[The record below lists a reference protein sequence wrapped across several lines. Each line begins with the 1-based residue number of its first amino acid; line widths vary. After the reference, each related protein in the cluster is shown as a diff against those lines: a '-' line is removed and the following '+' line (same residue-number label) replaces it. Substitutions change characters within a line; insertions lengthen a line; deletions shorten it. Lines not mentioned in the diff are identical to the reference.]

1 MACSSGK
8 RLAAPSARGIKIS
21 ASPAIDGVH
30 SRDKNDTACGPAW
43 PPPPHLTHTC
53 ALLPQL
59 PALAGGFA
67 AAYGMWTIL
76 TRNSDKKVPH
86 TTHNKEWAE
95 ATQTIYDAAPRQGS
109 EQPVVS
115 LV

>member
-1 MACSSGK
+1 
-8 RLAAPSARGIKIS
+8 
-21 ASPAIDGVH
+21 
-30 SRDKNDTACGPAW
+30 
-43 PPPPHLTHTC
+43 
-53 ALLPQL
+53 
-59 PALAGGFA
+59 
-67 AAYGMWTIL
+67 MWTIL